1 VTAVELAERHVPRP
15 GVRLLAI
22 AAATTASALA
32 VAQDPVAARTAIAI
46 PFFVVLGV
54 LAVIDVEQRRL
65 PNAIVVPAA
74 VAMLAAQL
82 VVSPER
88 WVEWI
93 VASLA
98 AFAGMLALALLKPGG
113 LGMGD
118 VKLSLLLGAA
128 LGWDVL
134 LALVL
139 GTAAGA
145 VYALVLLARHGA
157 AGRRMTFAYGPFLAA
172 GAAIAFL
179 LG

>member
-1 VTAVELAERHVPRP
+1 MTAVELTESHVPRP

-22 AAATTASALA
+22 AAAATASAIA
-32 VAQDPVAARTAIAI
+32 VAQDPFSARTAIAI
-46 PFFVVLGV
+46 PFFVVLAV

-65 PNAIVVPAA
+65 PNVIVVPAA
-74 VAMLAAQL
+74 VAMLAAQI
-82 VVSPER
+82 VVSPDR
-88 WVEWI
+88 AVEWV
-93 VASLA
+93 VACVA
-98 AFAGMLALALLKPGG
+98 AFAGMLALAIVKPGG

-157 AGRRMTFAYGPFLAA
+157 AARAMTFAYGPFLAA
-172 GAAIAFL
+172 GAAIVFL
-179 LG
+179 TG